1 MVVYVVKG
9 TISVKLSDIDM
20 SEVLETNN
28 VNGVV
33 VKEIESIKVLK
44 ADINF
49 WGSTTIKLVNVKFGV
64 VVDVIKS
71 TISVELS
78 NVNVSKILETNV

>member
-20 SEVLETNN
+20 SEVLETND